1 MQQKIPFVHMAAVT
15 SVFAPIVSVLL
26 VSQLGSFIPWLRQ
39 FDPRTLG
46 MVVGIL
52 AAVLIVVGLMLSIT
66 ALFLAKEHGLPNT
79 KSTAI
84 WGLVLNLIGAGL
96 FIAGMILYFNK

>member
-1 MQQKIPFVHMAAVT
+1 MAAVS
-15 SVFAPIVSVLL
+15 SVFTPIVSILF
-26 VSQLGSFIPWLRQ
+26 VSQLGGFIPWLRQ

-46 MVVGIL
+46 MVAGIL
-52 AAVLIVVGLMLSIT
+52 TAVLIVIGLMLSIS

-84 WGLVLNLIGAGL
+84 WGLVLNIIGAGV
-96 FIAGMILYFNK
+96 FVAGMLIFSNQ